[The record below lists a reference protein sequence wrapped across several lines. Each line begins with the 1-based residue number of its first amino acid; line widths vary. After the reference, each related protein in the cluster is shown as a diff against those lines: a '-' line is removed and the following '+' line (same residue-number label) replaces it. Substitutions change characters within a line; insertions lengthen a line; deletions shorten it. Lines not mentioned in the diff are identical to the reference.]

1 MTTAFRHHGRGGF
14 TLIEL
19 LTVVA
24 IISLMTMIAAPRI
37 NYMKMRLNGSMSAV
51 AMSLLAAQREA
62 VSRQHDIVVMVD
74 EAHSTLRILFDA
86 NNNGVEDAGE
96 RVRPVALDDG
106 VVFGLGAAPARPMG
120 SAPAS
125 FTQPVS
131 GLPALTFHRNGS
143 ASEEG
148 GFYLTTARAKAGAD
162 VPDETRAV
170 EIVRAT
176 GRAETWQYTG
186 SAWERK

>member
-1 MTTAFRHHGRGGF
+1 VTTAFRHHGRGGF

-24 IISLMTMIAAPRI
+24 MISLLAMIAAPRI
-37 NYMKMRLNGSMSAV
+37 DYMKMRLNSSAST
-51 AMSLLAAQREA
+51 AALALLAAQREA
-62 VSRQHDIVVMVD
+62 VSRQHDVVVMID
-74 EAHSTLRILFDA
+74 EANSTLRILFDA

-96 RVRPVALDDG
+96 RIRPIALDDH

-120 SAPAS
+120 GAPAS
-125 FTQPVS
+125 FTQEVS
-131 GLPALTFHRNGS
+131 GMPALTFHRNGS
-143 ASEEG
+143 ASQEG
-148 GFYLTTARAKAGAD
+148 GFYLTSARAAAGAD

-170 EIVRAT
+170 EVVRAT
-176 GRAETWQYTG
+176 GRAETWRYTG